1 MFFQYLRL
9 HLKLKKIFCLSGQL
23 LCVPFKFKAQ
33 EVLQTRQSYTAYSI
47 KFDIDNRQTC
57 NMSTKRL
64 WE

>member
-1 MFFQYLRL
+1 MATNVCVSDF
-9 HLKLKKIFCLSGQL
+9 KLIDQMTI
-23 LCVPFKFKAQ
+23 KFKAQ

-47 KFDIDNRQTC
+47 KFESTIQY